1 MAFSLVAAAA
11 CSREVRK
18 DATPPIAPDAV
29 ASAVREAARED
40 PAAGLELSP
49 AEQIDHVLGRV
60 SYGPRPGDRERLARI
75 GIAAFLEEQLH
86 PERIDDARVEAEMK
100 RFAVLSRSTG
110 DLTQQ
115 LVQAKERRKATA
127 AGEAMDEPPPPPDS
141 GAQMPDPDVTV
152 PAPKAGGDLRK
163 QLGKAGR
170 GPGFEIV
177 SQLAEAKLVRAV
189 DSERQL
195 REVMADFWFNHFNV
209 FAGKMNEA
217 ALLPAYER
225 TIREHALGNFGEL
238 LRAVAHSPAMLIYLD
253 NWRSALPRPA
263 ERRGRLGR
271 LRPAPASGQRRGI
284 NENYARELL
293 ELHTLGVDGGYTQED
308 VVAVARCF
316 TGWTVKEPQRDP
328 KFAFEPRMHDFGPKR
343 VLGKEIA
350 EGQGEDDGE
359 QVLDL
364 LVHHPSTA
372 RFVASKLARR
382 FVSDDP
388 PDMLVDRAARTFAQ
402 TGGDIRAVLRTI
414 LESPEFWS
422 RRALRAKVRSPLE
435 LVAGSVRALDARVDD
450 PMALLRAV
458 ARIGEPL
465 FAAQPPTGYLDTAQ
479 NWLSSGALLARIDFG
494 LALASGQLD
503 GVRVDLSA
511 VSRDARGPEEVLDR
525 ASGRIGAPPLSEKT
539 RAYILAELRE
549 APVQSLAVAARAV
562 GLLFGAPELQRR

>member
-1 MAFSLVAAAA
+1 
-11 CSREVRK
+11 VRK
-18 DATPPIAPDAV
+18 DATPPLRPDAV

-40 PAAGLELSP
+40 PGGGPELD
-49 AEQIDHVLGRV
+49 ATEQMEHALARTTF
-60 SYGPRPGDRERLARI
+60 GPRPGDRERIARI
-75 GIAAFLEEQLH
+75 GIAAFLDEQLH
-86 PERIDDARVEAEMK
+86 PERIEDARVEAELK
-100 RFAVLSRSTG
+100 RFPALSRASG
-110 DLTQQ
+110 DLAQQ
-115 LVQAKERRKATA
+115 LAQAQQRRKALA
-127 AGEAMDEPPPPPDS
+127 AGEATEEPPPPPEA
-141 GAQMPDPDVTV
+141 GAQMPDPNGAA
-152 PAPKAGGDLRK
+152 PAPKAGGDLRR

-195 REVMADFWFNHFNV
+195 REVMTDFWFNHFNV

-217 ALLPAYER
+217 ALLPGYEQV
-225 TIREHALGNFGEL
+225 IREHALGNFGEL

-263 ERRGRLGR
+263 ERRGRRGR
-271 LRPAPASGQRRGI
+271 SRPAPPSARRRGI

-308 VVAVARCF
+308 VIAVARCF
-316 TGWTVKEPQRDP
+316 TGWTVKDPQRDP

-350 EGQGEDDGE
+350 EGQGEEDGE

-372 RFVASKLARR
+372 RFVARKLARR
-382 FVSDDP
+382 FVADDP
-388 PDMLVDRAARTFAQ
+388 PDALVDRAARTFRE
-402 TGGDIRAVLRTI
+402 TSGDIRAVVRTI
-414 LESPEFWS
+414 LESPGFWS

-435 LVAGSVRALDARVDD
+435 LVAGSVRALDARVDE
-450 PMALLRAV
+450 PVALLRAV

-465 FAAQPPTGYLDTAQ
+465 FAAQPPTGYLDTAR

-503 GVRVDLSA
+503 GVLVDLST

-525 ASGRIGAPPLSEKT
+525 ASRRIGAPPLSEKT

-549 APVQSLAVAARAV
+549 TPPQSPLVAARAV
-562 GLLFGAPELQRR
+562 GLLLGAPELQRR